1 LHALRLRNN
10 FIIVNNP
17 DKTKPTIPMRR
28 NSTSAMGALHPVL
41 FFLVIYGISLFLA
54 IFVCRTVY
62 YSINDEGIT
71 NSTTIQSDIYSTQT
85 HTTALK

>member
-1 LHALRLRNN
+1 
-10 FIIVNNP
+10 
-17 DKTKPTIPMRR
+17 MRR
-28 NSTSAMGALHPVL
+28 NSISPISALHPIL

-62 YSINDEGIT
+62 YSINDDGLT
-71 NSTTIQSDIYSTQT
+71 NTNTVQTDIYSTQT

>member
-1 LHALRLRNN
+1 M
-10 FIIVNNP
+10 IVNNP

-62 YSINDEGIT
+62 YSINNDGIGNEKT
-71 NSTTIQSDIYSTQT
+71 MQADLYSTQV

>member
-1 LHALRLRNN
+1 
-10 FIIVNNP
+10 
-17 DKTKPTIPMRR
+17 MRR
-28 NSTSAMGALHPVL
+28 NSTSPMGALHPVL

-62 YSINDEGIT
+62 YSINNDGIANEKT
-71 NSTTIQSDIYSTQT
+71 MQADLYSTQV

>member
-1 LHALRLRNN
+1 
-10 FIIVNNP
+10 
-17 DKTKPTIPMRR
+17 
-28 NSTSAMGALHPVL
+28 MGALHPVL

-62 YSINDEGIT
+62 YSINNDGIGNEKT
-71 NSTTIQSDIYSTQT
+71 MQADLYSTQA

>member
-1 LHALRLRNN
+1 
-10 FIIVNNP
+10 
-17 DKTKPTIPMRR
+17 MRR
-28 NSTSAMGALHPVL
+28 NSTSTMGALHPVL

-62 YSINDEGIT
+62 YSINGDGVASSNT
-71 NSTTIQSDIYSTQT
+71 VQTDMYSTQP

>member
-1 LHALRLRNN
+1 
-10 FIIVNNP
+10 
-17 DKTKPTIPMRR
+17 MRR
-28 NSTSAMGALHPVL
+28 NSISAMGALHPVL

-62 YSINDEGIT
+62 YTINDDSIA
-71 NSTTIQSDIYSTQT
+71 NSKTIETGIYSTGA